1 MDGFVKNFIA
11 MSIIYLTAASLM
23 GVGMLLSPELIGTL
37 KFSHSHL
44 MLIGWVTMMIY
55 GVGYHI
61 LPRFAGKLLD
71 NPLLC
76 QVHFWMANVGLIGM
90 VVVQPLYLSNLD
102 NKGYMAILAIAGT
115 LQILSSLIFFY
126 NMIKTIYHKV
136 EPLKPA
142 A

>member
-1 MDGFVKNFIA
+1 MDRFVKNFIA
-11 MSIIYLTAASLM
+11 MSIIYLTIASLM
-23 GVGMLLSPELIGTL
+23 GVGMLITPELIGKL

-76 QVHFWMANVGLIGM
+76 EIHFWMANVGLIGM
-90 VVVQPLYLSNLD
+90 VVVLPMYRSNMD
-102 NKGYMAILAIAGT
+102 NNAFMVILIISGT

-136 EPLKPA
+136 EAPPA
-142 A
+142 